1 VAALTRNRVRRARPL
16 AGLEGMAPR
25 KVRWAACLATD
36 LTDYVGL
43 TEALAGREPDLADL
57 VARYRAVLHETVERS
72 GGYVLNLA
80 GDASICLWEAAGP
93 DRGARERAARA
104 ALELVGALDRFAAE
118 QGLLAGHLTRAGL
131 AAGWVVLGNFAQGG
145 RFSFAGVGEPL
156 NLASRLEQLNKQL
169 GTRILAAAEAVADLD
184 GLPLRPLGAFR
195 LKGVA
200 QPQEVVALDPTP
212 AQGVQSVTAHA
223 RLR

>member
-1 VAALTRNRVRRARPL
+1 LHDLGTR
-16 AGLEGMAPR
+16 G
-25 KVRWAACLATD
+25 
-36 LTDYVGL
+36 
-43 TEALAGREPDLADL
+43 LAGRERDLADL
-57 VARYRAVLHETVERS
+57 VARYRAVLHDTVERS

-131 AAGWVVLGNFAQGG
+131 AAGWVVLGNFAERG
-145 RFSFAGVGEPL
+145 RFNFAGVGEPL

-184 GLPLRPLGAFR
+184 GLPSRPLGAFR

-200 QPQEVVALDPTP
+200 QPQEVVALDPAP
-212 AQGVQSVTAHA
+212 AWRVQSLTAHA